1 MNWLYNIVRSKY
13 VRELEEQ
20 VARERAEN
28 ERLRAENRALMNS
41 LLGTAGFP
49 PVEFPEP
56 PKPQP
61 LPRLRKRSWH
71 QIQAWRESDAA
82 RDSDLAQE
90 HIAPGSR
97 TRPAA
102 FSDEFGTAEQNI
114 RGAHA
119 PRYSNVRTNGPVSHS

>member
-1 MNWLYNIVRSKY
+1 MSMMDFLKPLLRGRY
-13 VRELEEQ
+13 VRLLEEE
-20 VARERAEN
+20 VARERAES

-49 PVEFPEP
+49 PVEFPEA

-82 RDSDLAQE
+82 SGNPSLNGE
-90 HIAPGSR
+90 
-97 TRPAA
+97 
-102 FSDEFGTAEQNI
+102 EFDAKKEG
-114 RGAHA
+114 
-119 PRYSNVRTNGPVSHS
+119 GP